1 MLCKKCGAQIDD
13 NALECEFCG
22 EMLAKTSVEEEIEQ
36 SAPIEE
42 QRSTHE
48 IFEENKQR
56 RKIQTEKITD
66 ERQQQLSEINAR
78 REQKKKRE
86 QRKKVILIVVI
97 CAIIAAAAG
106 VGAYLLRDSI
116 EPNVKPV
123 PTGAPVATIAPSP
136 VITSTPE
143 IEGATPTP
151 TPIPIPTNNVTVQPT
166 PVITQSTNN
175 AVATTPAKPAATPN
189 TSNTQSD
196 NKPSRKGTGASGY
209 KTASATSGV
218 STAKISSALAV
229 GGIVEFDNNTQR
241 PIMSFE
247 INNKTYY
254 AYVSVGSVTSQINGK
269 YMTVAADPTEQTYK
283 GSTIY
288 DITSLT
294 YYDADGYI
302 VPDSGIRM
310 LTKSELSKLSK
321 KELAIA
327 RNEIYARHGR
337 TFKIKEY
344 SDYFKSK
351 SWYKENAKYNYSNE
365 AANLNEIELK
375 NAYLILSLEN

>member
-22 EMLAKTSVEEEIEQ
+22 ENLAETPFEEEIEQ

-56 RKIQTEKITD
+56 RKIQTEKIID
-66 ERQQQLSEINAR
+66 ERQQQLDEINAR
-78 REQKKKRE
+78 RELKKKRE

-106 VGAYLLRDSI
+106 VGAYLLKDSI
-116 EPNVKPV
+116 KPNVKPV
-123 PTGAPVATIAPSP
+123 PTQTPVATIAPTP
-136 VITSTPE
+136 VVTSTPE
-143 IEGATPTP
+143 VVEAT
-151 TPIPIPTNNVTVQPT
+151 IAPT
-166 PVITQSTNN
+166 PVNNVSTQQAPVATQSSNN
-175 AVATTPAKPAATPN
+175 TTTVAPAKPAPTPA
-189 TSNTQSD
+189 TSNTQSA

-218 STAKISSALAV
+218 STAKISSSLAV
-229 GGIVEFDNNTQR
+229 GGIIEFDDNTQR

-294 YYDADGYI
+294 YYDADGYVI
-302 VPDSGIRM
+302 PESGIRM
-310 LTKSELSKLSK
+310 LTKSELSGLSK

-351 SWYKENAKYNYSNE
+351 SWYRENPKYNYSNE
-365 AANLNEIELK
+365 AANLNEFELK